1 MVTPNAATTS
11 DRTFAIDALH
21 AATALYTSMP
31 VVEALLDRMG
41 WPDADGRLLD
51 PSAGDGSFLVSALR
65 RIATPA
71 GDFDALGRVQGW
83 EMHPQ
88 AVEQSRER
96 IVDLLTSRG
105 WIEHEAL
112 RGAEAVAHEGDF
124 LTADPQ
130 GTFRFVAGNPPYLRW
145 GHLPAILKET
155 WSPVLPAFAR
165 GDLLHAFLDRSVSIM
180 PEDGVIG
187 LVTSDRWL
195 FNATTTGLRRT
206 IGRKAGISHLARLD
220 AATSFYRPK
229 TRRKN
234 SAPRVHPVEVVLRP
248 LGEDMLELDG
258 RPISPDGAFDE
269 VHEGPVLADVA
280 TVKLAPW
287 LGPKGIFLLH
297 TEQAMS
303 LPGADLLPAVDSDDI
318 DPLTD
323 VLGAPTRFAIRTS
336 RDAEPAGAVRDHLLS
351 ARERMPKRG
360 RLGRWWM
367 PPEAITLPLDRPA
380 ILVPRIGKR
389 IRAVRLPA
397 GVLPVNHNLYVVAGQ
412 AGRSLDEIESHLLS
426 ETTQA
431 WVSRHAP
438 RLEDGYLDIRAGLI
452 RRIPIGGDTICSGKR
467 LS

>member
-1 MVTPNAATTS
+1 MPINPGTTS
-11 DRTFAIDALH
+11 AERTSAIDALH
-21 AATALYTSMP
+21 AATALYTSTP

-51 PSAGDGSFLVSALR
+51 PSSGDGSFLVCALS
-65 RIATPA
+65 RIPTPA
-71 GDFDALGRVQGW
+71 GDFNALGRVQGW

-88 AVEQSRER
+88 AVEQARER
-96 IVDLLTSRG
+96 IGDLLISRG
-105 WIEHEAL
+105 WSEDEAA
-112 RGAEAVAHEGDF
+112 RGAELVAHEGDF

-145 GHLPAILKET
+145 GHLPPVLKET
-155 WSPVLPAFAR
+155 WSPVLPDFAR
-165 GDLLHAFLDRSVSIM
+165 GDLLHAFLDRSVAIM
-180 PEDGVIG
+180 PEDGVVG

-248 LGEDMLELDG
+248 LGVDMLALCG

-269 VHEGPVLADVA
+269 AHEGPVLADVA

-287 LGPKGIFLLH
+287 LGPKGIFLLGS
-297 TEQAMS
+297 EQARA
-303 LPGADLLPAVDSDDI
+303 LPEADLLPAVDSDDI
-318 DPLTD
+318 DPETD
-323 VLGAPTRFAIRTS
+323 LLGPPTRFAIRTT
-336 RDAEPAGAVRDHLLS
+336 RDAEPAGAVREHLLS
-351 ARERMPKRG
+351 SRERMPKRG

-367 PPEAITLPLDRPA
+367 PPEAITLPLDQPA

-397 GVLPVNHNLYVVAGQ
+397 GVLPVHHNLYVVAGQ
-412 AGRSLDEIESHLLS
+412 DGRSLDEIEGILLS
-426 ETTQA
+426 EATQA
-431 WVSRHAP
+431 WVARNAP

-452 RRIPIGGDTICSGKR
+452 RRIPVV
-467 LS
+467 

>member
-1 MVTPNAATTS
+1 MAIETGTTCAERS
-11 DRTFAIDALH
+11 SAIDALH
-21 AATALYTSMP
+21 AATALYTSTP

-51 PSAGDGSFLVSALR
+51 PSAGDGSFLVCALA
-65 RIATPA
+65 RIPTPA
-71 GDFDALGRVQGW
+71 GDFEALGRVQGW

-88 AVEQSRER
+88 AVEHARER
-96 IVDLLTSRG
+96 IADLLASRG
-105 WIEHEAL
+105 WTEGDAA
-112 RGAEAVAHEGDF
+112 RGAELVAHEGDF
-124 LTADPQ
+124 LTADPR

-145 GHLPAILKET
+145 GHLPQLLKET
-155 WSPVLPAFAR
+155 WSPVLPDFAR

-180 PEDGVIG
+180 PEDGVVG

-248 LGEDMLELDG
+248 LGEDMLELCG
-258 RPISPDGAFDE
+258 RPISPDGAFDAA
-269 VHEGPVLADVA
+269 HDGPVLADVA

-287 LGPKGIFLLH
+287 LGPKGIFLLGS
-297 TEQAMS
+297 EQARA
-303 LPGADLLPAVDSDDI
+303 LPDADLLPAVDSDDI
-318 DPLTD
+318 DPETD
-323 VLGAPTRFAIRTS
+323 VLGQPTRFAIRTT

-351 ARERMPKRG
+351 SRERMPKRG

-380 ILVPRIGKR
+380 ILVPRIGRR

-412 AGRSLDEIESHLLS
+412 DGRSLDEIEGILLS
-426 ETTQA
+426 EATQA
-431 WVSRHAP
+431 WVARNAP

-452 RRIPIGGDTICSGKR
+452 RRIPVV
-467 LS
+467 